1 MKYQSKVEA
10 IIEVARQKRVL
21 HLGCVGFADQS
32 DVDRVK
38 LAKESLHQA
47 LTVSAKTTGIDYS
60 KTAIRY
66 LKEKGVFNNVIFGNV
81 EKLDEVG
88 LEGTFDVIVA
98 GDIIEHL
105 SNPGLLL
112 EGLKRFFHKDTV
124 LVITTPH
131 AFGLLNFIRF
141 ARGRFAEGREH
152 VMTFNAINI
161 RQLLERHGYVLE
173 SLDTCYQK
181 HANDSLFFAA
191 GKAFFERFP
200 KFGGTLFARARL
212 QSAA

>member
-1 MKYQSKVEA
+1 
-10 IIEVARQKRVL
+10 
-21 HLGCVGFADQS
+21 VGFTDHPEAD
-32 DVDRVK
+32 RIR
-38 LAKESLHQA
+38 LAKASLHQA
-47 LTVSAKTTGIDYS
+47 LTESANTTGIDYS
-60 KTAIRY
+60 QNAIRY
-66 LKEKGVFNNVIFGNV
+66 FRENGVFDNVVFGNV
-81 EKLDEVG
+81 EKLDEVDVTG
-88 LEGTFDVIVA
+88 PFDVIVA

-105 SNPGLLL
+105 SNPCLMLD
-112 EGLKRFFHKDTV
+112 GLKRFFHKDTV

-141 ARGRFAEGREH
+141 ARGRFAEGKEH

-181 HANDSLFFAA
+181 HATGSLFFAA

-212 QSAA
+212 QDAA